1 MNLSK
6 FQWTLFA
13 IIFTVAIMTSVGIA
27 VYPNISD
34 AIEAEADTDQCIG
47 TKAEMK
53 ICEKLDN
60 VTKNQEYII
69 DLLEDIYDMGS

>member
-34 AIEAEADTDQCIG
+34 PIEAEADSDQCIG

-53 ICEKLDN
+53 ICEKLD
-60 VTKNQEYII
+60 KMIENQDVIIEYLI
-69 DLLEDIYDMGS
+69 DIYDLNS